1 MKKIVEVPEGANTAF
16 DEEREKI
23 AVYQVLNESL
33 ESATKSK
40 KKFITCKVLG
50 AKHNMNGST
59 PEYRVCAMCQYKDW
73 IILVKADQ
81 MGFNPKEFE
90 GLNNQQKEAKYAK
103 FISNMTFSTINVVII
118 GIDVKTKRAAGNRNM
133 AMEYIK
139 DRYYF
144 KSDSNGKS
152 AMEKIFESKK
162 EVFPQARVVTVS
174 KSVVWLEVFGL
185 LTDVY
190 ARDVEWRF
198 VENLKSVISVG
209 DLVPVKIMELT
220 IDKENKKVK
229 MRVSI
234 KEAKENMMIRN
245 MQYYNEGDTLAG
257 TVSNIQNGACYVQIG
272 DFKTG
277 IDVLCKI
284 INLDE
289 VPNKKDIVLVTIG
302 KKDNETGRVFG
313 RIEEIR
319 KRASNY

>member
-33 ESATKSK
+33 ESVTKSK
-40 KKFITCKVLG
+40 KKFITCKVIG
-50 AKHNMNGST
+50 AKHNINGST
-59 PEYRVCAMCQYKDW
+59 PEFRVCAMCQYKDW

-81 MGFNPKEFE
+81 MGFNPREFE
-90 GLNNQQKEAKYAK
+90 GLNNEQKEAKYTK
-103 FISNMTFSTINVVII
+103 FISNMSLSTIDVVIT
-118 GIDVKTKRAAGNRNM
+118 GISVTDKKAVGNRIM
-133 AMEYIK
+133 AMEFIR

-152 AMEKIFESKK
+152 AMEKIFESTKDM
-162 EVFPQARVVTVS
+162 FPQARVVTVS

-209 DLVPVKIMELT
+209 DLVPVKIKKLN
-220 IDKENKKVK
+220 IDKESRTID

-234 KEAKENMMIRN
+234 KEAKENMMKRN
-245 MQYYNEGDTLAG
+245 MKNYNEGDVLTG
-257 TVSNIQNGACYVQIG
+257 VVSNIQNGACYVQIG

-277 IDVLCKI
+277 IDVMCKI
-284 INLDE
+284 INLNE
-289 VPNKKDIVLVTIG
+289 IPNVKDVVVVNIG

-319 KRASNY
+319 KHADTY